1 MAIANRDSLENC
13 LLVPR
18 DIIGFEEVSGVVEK
32 VDLDTRINPVMLT
45 HGQNPDFLGL
55 KSGERSGLF
64 SVNGDTYK
72 IKGCDIILAQIGAH
86 SLTEPEGGQTLQSA
100 KREVEFIQATNE
112 ILTEEGFSVAYQ
124 PSAIIHYQKLF
135 KPNLSD
141 FHYPRHWQFI
151 EPFLGKRKLAAS
163 VMKIKGDTRLPEI
176 YIQEF
181 KDKGAA
187 SAIAYRLGLMAG
199 AQRRVTE
206 NKILWTLGN
215 SHVGNYVV
223 FEEEA
228 KVHLGM
234 VDFDAAL
241 RYNTIINQFLRLK
254 VKGIESILASMNSP
268 NYNIVGG
275 KVRNENEIA
284 PEYFKRDFIRGFRD
298 GYQNPDKRETIRR
311 ADLHIAFGI

>member
-1 MAIANRDSLENC
+1 MATTNSYGLEKC

-18 DIIGFEEVSGVVEK
+18 DAVGFEEVNGIVEK
-32 VDLDTRINPVMLT
+32 IDLDTRIKPVILT

-64 SVNGDTYK
+64 SVDDDAYK
-72 IKGCDIILAQIGAH
+72 IKGCDIILAQIRAH
-86 SLTEPEGGQTLQSA
+86 SLIDPEGGQTLPA
-100 KREVEFIQATNE
+100 TKREVEFVRTINE
-112 ILTEEGFSVAYQ
+112 LLTKEGFSVPYQ

-135 KPNLSD
+135 KPDLSD
-141 FHYPRHWQFI
+141 FRYPLHWQFI
-151 EPFLGKRKLAAS
+151 EPFLGKRELAAS

-176 YIQEF
+176 YIQELKC
-181 KDKGAA
+181 KDAA
-187 SAIAYRLGLMAG
+187 SAVAYRLGLIAG

-228 KVHLGM
+228 EINLGM

-241 RYNTIINQFLRLK
+241 RYNPFINQFFRLK
-254 VKGIESILASMNSP
+254 VKGIERILASMNDP
-268 NYNIVGG
+268 NYYTVGG
-275 KVRNENEIA
+275 KVINKKEIA
-284 PEYFKRDFIRGFRD
+284 PEYFKKEFARGFRD
-298 GYQNPDKRETIRR
+298 GYQNPDKRETIRHT
-311 ADLHIAFGI
+311 DLHTAFGI